1 MGSMWLLDSGA
12 SAHFTHEINDFIE
25 YTPFKPSERS
35 PIATASNVIYIEG
48 KGTVLLKHKVDN
60 KLVTTRLYPVLY
72 IPKLTT
78 RLISM
83 GEFLQQ
89 GLRVSGD
96 YCSISLLSKHE
107 TIISC
112 KPVFPG
118 QTVYWLDASI
128 SDVEAK
134 NVYPCVYSV
143 DHNLMHK
150 RLGHPSR
157 DILQHSKDNTKGF
170 PEGVTIPNKLPVCP
184 GCAKGKMPAAAHP
197 PSTSCATAA
206 FQRIHSDLKSFPVE
220 SYHRYKYFVTFFDD
234 YTSYAWIVCLC
245 MKDAALGVLKQF
257 LAMVK
262 TQHNATVK
270 EWMSDA
276 GGEYKSD
283 AFLKT
288 LKDAGIKI
296 LQSAPHTPQQ
306 NGRAERFMCTL
317 MDKAKAM
324 RHEACLPQNWWE
336 FC

>member
-1 MGSMWLLDSGA
+1 
-12 SAHFTHEINDFIE
+12 
-25 YTPFKPSERS
+25 
-35 PIATASNVIYIEG
+35 
-48 KGTVLLKHKVDN
+48 
-60 KLVTTRLYPVLY
+60 
-72 IPKLTT
+72 
-78 RLISM
+78 M

-89 GLRVSGD
+89 GLHVSGD
-96 YCSISLLSKHE
+96 YRSISLLSKHE

-118 QTVYWLDASI
+118 QTVYWLDASV
-128 SDVEAK
+128 SDIEAK

-157 DILQHSKDNTKGF
+157 DVLQHSKDNTKGF
-170 PEGVTIPNKLPVCP
+170 PEGVTIPSKLPVCP
-184 GCAKGKMPAAAHP
+184 GCAKGKMPATAHP
-197 PSTSCATAA
+197 PSTSRATAA
-206 FQRIHSDLKSFPVE
+206 FQRIHSDLKSFLVE

-234 YTSYAWIVCLC
+234 YTSYAWIVCLHT
-245 MKDAALGVLKQF
+245 KDAALGALKQF

-296 LQSAPHTPQQ
+296 LQSAPHTPEQ
-306 NGRAERFMCTL
+306 NG
-317 MDKAKAM
+317 
-324 RHEACLPQNWWE
+324 
-336 FC
+336 